1 MSQIIDKAI
10 VLFLKHKGRETQ
22 NIFRSVNT
30 AVALTAAAL
39 PAEQACGEGLFF
51 FPAGDNCSCFDMFMV
66 KVAPGSEIQILWM
79 HRKCISSL
87 LLCLLISVMV
97 LQ

>member
-1 MSQIIDKAI
+1 MSQIIDKVI

-39 PAEQACGEGLFF
+39 TAEQACGEGLVF
-51 FPAGDNCSCFDMFMV
+51 SCWRQLFMFWYVDGKGGPWVRDPDTMD
-66 KVAPGSEIQILWM
+66 A
-79 HRKCISSL
+79 
-87 LLCLLISVMV
+87 
-97 LQ
+97 